1 MIPFNDL
8 KPQHVLLVNE
18 LEEAIRR
25 VIERGWFMLG
35 PEVEAFEGAFA
46 AYYGVANAVGGD
58 QVAQAITD
66 FESEGH
72 DG

>member
-8 KPQHVLLVNE
+8 KPTHVLLVKE

-25 VIERGWFMLG
+25 VIERGWFILG

-46 AYYGVANAVGGD
+46 AYHGVANAVGVD

-66 FESEGH
+66 FENEGT

>member
-8 KPQHVLLVNE
+8 KPTHVLLVKE

-35 PEVEAFEGAFA
+35 PKVEVFEGTFA
-46 AYYGVANAVGGD
+46 NYHGVANAVGVD

-66 FESEGH
+66 FEKEAP
-72 DG
+72 DD